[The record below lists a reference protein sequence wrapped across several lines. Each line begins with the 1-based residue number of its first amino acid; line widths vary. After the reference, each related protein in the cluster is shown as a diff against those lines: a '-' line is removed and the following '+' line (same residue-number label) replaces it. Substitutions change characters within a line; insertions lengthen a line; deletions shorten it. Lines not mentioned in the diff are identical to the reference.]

1 MAQTDKSGITDNI
14 EVVINGDDTDEDTDE
29 NLPEG
34 VKGPDPAQW
43 GPEARAE
50 RGME

>member
-1 MAQTDKSGITDNI
+1 MSQTDKSGITDSVEAVLNKDDDD
-14 EVVINGDDTDEDTDE
+14 GD
-29 NLPEG
+29 LPDG

-50 RGME
+50 RGMG